1 MKKIDAFVSSLTV
14 ENNYSFYLSFFRI
27 FSCLLLLKQVIF
39 SWGFLPL
46 LYTDAGYLAPMHKS
60 ISEFFISFDA
70 SLVRD
75 HIYTFFGVYIL
86 FLILMLFGV
95 GKNFTAVI
103 VFLLYDIIQ
112 KLCPQILNGGD
123 NFLRFILLY
132 LAFADSFHY
141 FSISGYKSTRFYKL
155 RCFTSNLAG
164 ISICM
169 HLCLIYFISAIHKIH
184 ADVWFNGVATYYTF
198 NIERFNGTAFNTSF
212 ANSAVFVALTTYG
225 TWLLELLYPILIWN
239 NAFKKY
245 LVPAAILLHLGIG
258 IFMMLYDFQLIFI
271 LVQGFF
277 FTNQQWLRAYHR
289 FKAGPWHMLLPGP
302 LKGHTT
308 FHH

>member
-1 MKKIDAFVSSLTV
+1 MKKLDTFVTSLTL
-14 ENNYSFYLSFFRI
+14 ENNYSFYLSFFRV
-27 FSCLLLLKQVIF
+27 FSCLLLLKQVVF

-46 LYTDAGYLAPMHKS
+46 LYTDAGYLTPMHRS
-60 ISEFFISFDA
+60 ISEFFISFD
-70 SLVRD
+70 SYLVRE
-75 HIYTFFGVYIL
+75 HIYIFFGVYIM

-95 GKNFTAVI
+95 GKNVTAII
-103 VFLLYDIIQ
+103 VFLLYDIVQ

-132 LAFADSFHY
+132 LAFADSFKY
-141 FSISGYKSTRFYKL
+141 FSISGYEGARFYKL
-155 RCFTSNLAG
+155 RCLASNLAG

-198 NIERFNGTAFNTSF
+198 NIERFNGTAFNTSL
-212 ANSAVFVALTTYG
+212 ANSAIFVVLTTYG

-239 NAFKKY
+239 KMLKKY
-245 LVPAAILLHLGIG
+245 LVPSAILLHLGIG

-271 LVQGFF
+271 FVQGFF
-277 FTNQQWLRAYHR
+277 FTNQQWLKKYQ
-289 FKAGPWHMLLPGP
+289 GLLSAVRK
-302 LKGHTT
+302 LKRPSLYPPNCLR
-308 FHH
+308 